1 MNDAKSDSGYNP
13 LAFFFTWTFL
23 RIYAFYD
30 SSIDDPSSF
39 SLLIVIAVEGGS
51 VAMTEVSF

>member
-1 MNDAKSDSGYNP
+1 M
-13 LAFFFTWTFL
+13 